1 VLLTNHQLVITLNIY
16 EITALQIPKALGL
29 MATQRNQ
36 GKNFPASSFT
46 RLLGTSSAKTF
57 APIDADLHRW
67 AVLNVWPNY
76 ETAQTAAE
84 LDSLQRWEKISSAS
98 AVLLLT
104 ALSVKGSWGG
114 RNPFAPN
121 PPNPN
126 PPHPTHP
133 NPPNPNPTPAPRK
146 WTGPTAALTRARIK
160 PTRWLEFWRSSPPV
174 ARELAGS
181 PGLLTAMGI
190 GEAPI
195 GLQGTF
201 SLWQTNQD
209 LTNFVQKGHAHRNAI
224 DSATNRGW
232 YAEDLFA
239 RLGVIAA
246 SGRIGSLNLSDLHLP
261 SAG

>member
-16 EITALQIPKALGL
+16 EIAARQIPKALGL

-36 GKNFPASSFT
+36 GKNFPVSSFT

-84 LDSLQRWEKISSAS
+84 LDSLQRWQQISSAS
-98 AVLLLT
+98 ALLLLT
-104 ALSVKGSWGG
+104 ALSVNGSWGG
-114 RNPFAPN
+114 HNPFAPN
-121 PPNPN
+121 PTNSN
-126 PPHPTHP
+126 PP
-133 NPPNPNPTPAPRK
+133 ARK

-246 SGRIGSLNLSDLHLP
+246 SGRIGSLNLFDLHLP

>member
-1 VLLTNHQLVITLNIY
+1 VLLTNHQVVVTLNIY
-16 EITALQIPKALGL
+16 EITAQQIPRALGL

-36 GKNFPASSFT
+36 GKNFRASSFT
-46 RLLGTSSAKTF
+46 RLLGTSTAKTF

-76 ETAQTAAE
+76 ETARTAAE
-84 LDSLQRWEKISSAS
+84 LDSLQRWQQISSAS
-98 AVLLLT
+98 ALLVLT

-126 PPHPTHP
+126 PTNSNP
-133 NPPNPNPTPAPRK
+133 NPPNPPARK

-246 SGRIGSLNLSDLHLP
+246 SGRIGSLNLFDLHLP

>member
-16 EITALQIPKALGL
+16 EIAARQIPKALGL

-67 AVLNVWPNY
+67 AVLNVWPNH

-84 LDSLQRWEKISSAS
+84 LDSLQRWQQTSSAS
-98 AVLLLT
+98 ALLFLT

-121 PPNPN
+121 PN
-126 PPHPTHP
+126 PPNPTHP
-133 NPPNPNPTPAPRK
+133 NPPNPTPLTQK

-174 ARELAGS
+174 ARELTGS

-201 SLWQTNQD
+201 SLWHTNQD

-239 RLGVIAA
+239 RLGVVAA